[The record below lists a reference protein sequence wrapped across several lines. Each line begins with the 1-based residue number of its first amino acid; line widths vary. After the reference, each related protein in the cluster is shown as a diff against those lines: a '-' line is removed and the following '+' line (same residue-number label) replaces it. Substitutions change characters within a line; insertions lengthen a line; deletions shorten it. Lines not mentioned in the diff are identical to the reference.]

1 MKNKQRILII
11 GINFEPELTGIGK
24 YTGEMVNWLADQGH
38 ECAMLTAFPYYPNWK
53 VQAPYSGR
61 WYKKEVKKEGSLK
74 IYRCPMYV
82 PSKPSGL
89 KRIIHEAS
97 FFVAAFFKINVLLF
111 KKSYDQIFCI
121 APPFHLGFL
130 AWYYKL
136 FTGAKINYHIQ
147 DLQIE
152 AARDLKVVKSDFA
165 FKILFGLEKW
175 ILKRVNSISSI
186 SVGMNRKISAKT
198 GRDTLMFPNWV
209 DTVKFHPLENRNAL
223 KVKWS
228 YQANQK
234 IVLYSGS
241 IGEKQGLDALL
252 DIAESLQSETNIR
265 FVICGTGPYKA
276 QLEAKVKERNIYNM
290 AFLPL
295 QDFDVF
301 NEFLNFADVHLVL
314 QKAEAADLVMPSKLT
329 TILASGGLSIATA
342 LPGSSLYDVIYE
354 HQMGILIEPEQQEA
368 LRAAILD
375 ACRGDHDAKRRNARA
390 YAEQYLNK
398 EAILS
403 KMLVD
408 VMG

>member
-1 MKNKQRILII
+1 
-11 GINFEPELTGIGK
+11 
-24 YTGEMVNWLADQGH
+24 
-38 ECAMLTAFPYYPNWK
+38 
-53 VQAPYSGR
+53 
-61 WYKKEVKKEGSLK
+61 
-74 IYRCPMYV
+74 
-82 PSKPSGL
+82 L

-152 AARDLKVVKSDFA
+152 AARDLKVVKSDFV
-165 FKILFGLEKW
+165 FKILFGLERW
-175 ILKRVNSISSI
+175 VLKRVNSISSI
-186 SVGMNRKISAKT
+186 SVGMNRKITAKT

-209 DTVKFHPLENRNAL
+209 DTVKFRPLENRNAL
-223 KVKWS
+223 KTKWS

-252 DIAESLQSETNIR
+252 DIAESLQGEAEIR
-265 FVICGTGPYKA
+265 FIICGTGPYKA
-276 QLEAKVKERNIYNM
+276 QLEAKVKDRNIQNM

-342 LPGSSLYDVIYE
+342 LPGSSLYDVIHE

-375 ACRGDHDAKRRNARA
+375 ACRGDHDSKRRNARA